1 MVSGFKLVILRWLW
15 LIWETHGRSFAELAL
30 SAPKALLSKLRVQEG
45 RSFETDLLRLEA
57 LPLSDDHKPDL
68 SNPQIPGDSWRFLES
83 WAVGTA
89 VDNLHERANS
99 KDFKGFSWPEAN
111 RTSSNRECQ
120 QLRTSLQKVCRINL
134 DSVLDSVSRKQA
146 DIHSIEWHKDV
157 FYM

>member
-1 MVSGFKLVILRWLW
+1 MTVANLGDSRAIVCRAGVVGPQSFIVKAESTGGKIIRDRFVATWGAAIVRWPQAW
-15 LIWETHGRSFAELAL
+15 F
-30 SAPKALLSKLRVQEG
+30 VQ
-45 RSFETDLLRLEA
+45 
-57 LPLSDDHKPDL
+57 PP
-68 SNPQIPGDSWRFLES
+68 DSWRFLKS
-83 WAVGTA
+83 WAVRTA

-99 KDFKGFSWPEAN
+99 KAFKGFSWPEAN

-120 QLRTSLQKVCRINL
+120 QLRTSLQKVGRINL

>member
-1 MVSGFKLVILRWLW
+1 MTVANLGDSRAIVCRAGVVGPQSFIVKAESTGGKIIRDRFVATWGAAIVRWPQAW
-15 LIWETHGRSFAELAL
+15 F
-30 SAPKALLSKLRVQEG
+30 VQPPDSW
-45 RSFETDLLRLEA
+45 RFLE
-57 LPLSDDHKPDL
+57 
-68 SNPQIPGDSWRFLES
+68 IPGDSWRFLKS
-83 WAVGTA
+83 WAVRTA

-99 KDFKGFSWPEAN
+99 KAFKGFSWPEAN

>member
-1 MVSGFKLVILRWLW
+1 MVSGFKLVILRWLC

-68 SNPQIPGDSWRFLES
+68 SNPQIPGDSWRFLKS

-120 QLRTSLQKVCRINL
+120 QLRTSLQKVFRINL